1 MIVKVSKMANN
12 PIRCQPSSQ
21 MDRKLIE
28 RNRRKEMKALFSTLN
43 SLLPHQSSREAS
55 KTVPD
60 QLEEAKDY
68 IKELQNNIE
77 KLKKKKEKII
87 EKNKMLEEDG
97 IRRRCKDEIKPKL
110 LVQVKA
116 YQVGSSVEVLLTT
129 GSDYHFILQ
138 QILRLLRD
146 NGAEVVNLNQSMFID
161 RAFHKITAEVDGGGV
176 ASEDGERI
184 CEIVKNF
191 VSQYKDGQSSL

>member
-1 MIVKVSKMANN
+1 MANN

-21 MDRKLIE
+21 TDRKLIE
-28 RNRRKEMKALFSTLN
+28 RNRRKEMKALFSALN
-43 SLLPHQSSREAS
+43 SLLPHQRSKEAS

-60 QLEEAKDY
+60 QLEEAKNY

-77 KLKKKKEKII
+77 KLKEKKEKII
-87 EKNKMLEEDG
+87 EMLEEDG

-116 YQVGSSVEVLLTT
+116 HQVGSSVELLLTT

-146 NGAEVVNLNQSMFID
+146 NGAEVVNLNQSMFTD
-161 RAFHKITAEVDGGGV
+161 RAFHKITAEVDGEGV

-184 CEIVKNF
+184 YEIVKNF
-191 VSQYKDGQSSL
+191 VSQYKDGQCSLQ